1 MQEKANSLNSNRTS
15 TKIHDIGDI
24 ELKKK
29 KFRRNRSV
37 LIKVDLLE
45 ETTTSIQINNNRTP
59 HLK

>member
-45 ETTTSIQINNNRTP
+45 EIRYKLITIEP
-59 HLK
+59 HT